1 MIRATVLFLSQLL
14 RINTPHAPLH
24 GKGPLGLH
32 LGLSVLFGTLPLPE
46 KQCPPYFQEPGPQM
60 AKTPATPPL
69 GIPSHFPHPT
79 PHSLN
84 PPLSSQLPPGQRRT
98 LGSLHVSFAF
108 FSGHLIIKDCTIS
121 SWLQERR
128 KWPFFF
134 LLLTTSISLWPSYHL
149 PWFYPSVYSTVFFQL
164 KIQHADLLRRG

>member
-1 MIRATVLFLSQLL
+1 MLWFFKGPQFLLKETLVVRDRNCREDTDMIRATVLFLSQLL

-79 PHSLN
+79 PQFFK
-84 PPLSSQLPPGQRRT
+84 PT
-98 LGSLHVSFAF
+98 SFFPAATR
-108 FSGHLIIKDCTIS
+108 SKEDT
-121 SWLQERR
+121 R
-128 KWPFFF
+128 KSPCFLCF
-134 LLLTTSISLWPSYHL
+134 LLRA
-149 PWFYPSVYSTVFFQL
+149 FNN
-164 KIQHADLLRRG
+164 